1 MGGNGNGNN
10 GERMNM
16 TCAEFQKVLPY
27 IIETG
32 GNAEEEQHLREC
44 RVCSDLV
51 QDLRYIAEQAKL
63 LVPMEEPAPK
73 VWDGIR
79 DGLEREG
86 LVKKPA
92 RARGRLL
99 GPQSTI
105 PWIATIA
112 AIALVIGGLALYE
125 RGHSSQTS
133 QTASSPNSDDDAQ
146 DEQVL
151 AQVTA
156 SRPEMRDVYETNL
169 KQVNASIREAKQVLQ
184 RDPSDDDAR
193 AGLMRAYEQK
203 AMVYSMAARS
213 TH

>member
-1 MGGNGNGNN
+1 MGGANGN

-32 GNAEEEQHLREC
+32 GNAQEEAHLREC

-63 LVPMEEPAPK
+63 LVPMEDPAPK

-99 GPQSTI
+99 GPQSTTL
-105 PWIATIA
+105 WLATITA
-112 AIALVIGGLALYE
+112 VALVIGGLALYQ
-125 RGHSSQTS
+125 RGRTS
-133 QTASSPNSDDDAQ
+133 DTAQSPNTTDNPDDAQ
-146 DEQVL
+146 DQQVL
-151 AQVTA
+151 AEVA
-156 SRPEMRDVYETNL
+156 HSRPEMKDVYESNL
-169 KQVNASIREAKQVLQ
+169 KLVNASIREAKQVLQ
-184 RDPSDDDAR
+184 RDPGDADAR
-193 AGLMRAYEQK
+193 AGLLRAYEQK
-203 AMVYSMAARS
+203 AMVYAMATRS
-213 TH
+213 SH

>member
-1 MGGNGNGNN
+1 MGGANGN

-27 IIETG
+27 IIESG
-32 GNAEEEQHLREC
+32 GNAQEEAHLREC

-63 LVPMEEPAPK
+63 LVPMEDPAPK

-99 GPQSTI
+99 GPQSTTS
-105 PWIATIA
+105 WIVTLSTV
-112 AIALVIGGLALYE
+112 ALITVTLVLYQFGRGSRPQSQLAE
-125 RGHSSQTS
+125 N
-133 QTASSPNSDDDAQ
+133 SPDDAQ
-146 DEQVL
+146 DQQVL
-151 AQVTA
+151 STVAQ
-156 SRPEMRDVYETNL
+156 SRPEMKGLYETNL
-169 KQVNASIREAKQVLQ
+169 KLVNASIRDAKQALQ
-184 RDPSDDDAR
+184 RDPSDADAR
-193 AGLMRAYEQK
+193 AGLLRAYEQK
-203 AMVYSMAARS
+203 AMVYAMATRS
-213 TH
+213 SR